1 MGIRPIERTP
11 IGRSG
16 RIASDHLARRRS
28 EQTLIGFIAI
38 AWMGGD
44 ITTKNVRGTA
54 GDGYRFRMVL
64 GDLEL
69 LAEAHAID
77 ASLHD
82 APSCKG
88 EVAIA
93 ELTVD

>member
-1 MGIRPIERTP
+1 MGIHPIERTP

-16 RIASDHLARRRS
+16 RIASDHSARRRS

-54 GDGYRFRMVL
+54 GDGHLFRIVL
-64 GDLEL
+64 GDLES
-69 LAEAHAID
+69 LAEAHAVD
-77 ASLHD
+77 ASLHGTHH
-82 APSCKG
+82 AKERSQSRN
-88 EVAIA
+88 
-93 ELTVD
+93 